1 MKNWQSFFM
10 VFVYPRGLVTIA
22 VERKH
27 MSRAAVASLVLF
39 VVYAG
44 SEIGPLAAAQ
54 ATIEPPGTRKPVV
67 RTTPRVQPLAEA
79 QWTDTQR
86 QLVEKYARYGKPD
99 NAFKTFLNVPE
110 MTDGVM
116 PYTIYLS
123 MDTSLMPRHREIL
136 ILRAAWVCGNDAL
149 WAQHAAR
156 AREAGM
162 NNTEIHRIAEGASAA
177 GWDPFEATLLRM
189 ADELYRNSSVT
200 DATWKTLTATY
211 DMQHTMEAVE
221 TFNHFTVLSMLY
233 NSFGVQPEN
242 GLPDRLP
249 PGVTYRVTVPKREP
263 PLAKARFEPPAG
275 RGIAVGRTFAMHPT
289 LSRAWSPRQSFI
301 NQHSPL
307 MPRHREM
314 LILRMGWNCRSEYE
328 WAQHVGRVGRARE
341 HGLDPLKIAEGP
353 KAQGW
358 EPIERTILT
367 AADELFHDTTVSDA
381 TWNALVSAF
390 DTKWAMSALFTSSG
404 YRAISMS
411 LNTYGVQHDE
421 GDERFP
427 VISGR

>member
-1 MKNWQSFFM
+1 MLKKAFGC
-10 VFVYPRGLVTIA
+10 VVLLGIVAARGLT
-22 VERKH
+22 
-27 MSRAAVASLVLF
+27 
-39 VVYAG
+39 
-44 SEIGPLAAAQ
+44 PTAAAQ
-54 ATIEPPGTRKPVV
+54 STIEPPGAKKPVV
-67 RTTPRVQPLAEA
+67 RTTPRVEPLPEA
-79 QWTDTQR
+79 QWTDVHR
-86 QLVEKYARYGKPD
+86 QLVEKFARYGPPD

-110 MTDGVM
+110 MADGVM
-116 PYTIYLS
+116 PYTIYLES
-123 MDTSLMPRHREIL
+123 DTSLTPRQREIL
-136 ILRAAWVCGNDAL
+136 ILRAAWLCGTEAI
-149 WAQHAAR
+149 WARHAAR

-162 NNTEIHRIAEGASAA
+162 NNAEMRRIAEGPSAA
-177 GWDPFEATLLRM
+177 GWDPFEAALLHM

-200 DATWKTLTATY
+200 DATFKTVSATY
-211 DMQHTMEAVE
+211 DMQHMMEAVE
-221 TFNHFTVLSMLY
+221 TFNHFTTLSMLY
-233 NSFGVQPEN
+233 NSFGVQPEKN
-242 GLPDRLP
+242 QPDRLP
-249 PGVTYRVTVPKREP
+249 SGVAYRVMVPKREP
-263 PLAKARFEPPAG
+263 PLTKARYEPPAG
-275 RGIAVGRTFAMHPT
+275 RGIAVGRTFGMHPT

-411 LNTYGVQHDE
+411 LNTYGVQLE
-421 GDERFP
+421 QGDERFP
-427 VISGR
+427 TVASR

>member
-1 MKNWQSFFM
+1 MFRTPFRS
-10 VFVYPRGLVTIA
+10 IA
-22 VERKH
+22 FA
-27 MSRAAVASLVLF
+27 AAVA
-39 VVYAG
+39 A
-44 SEIGPLAAAQ
+44 LAVEASIAAQ
-54 ATIEPPGTRKPVV
+54 STIAPPGDKKPVV
-67 RTTPRVQPLAEA
+67 RSTPRVQPLPEA
-79 QWTDTQR
+79 QWTDAHR

-123 MDTSLMPRHREIL
+123 MDTSLTPRQREIL
-136 ILRAAWVCGNDAL
+136 ILRAAWLCGNEAV

-156 AREAGM
+156 ARDAGM
-162 NNTEIHRIAEGASAA
+162 NNPEIHRIGEGASAA
-177 GWDPFEATLLRM
+177 GWDAFEATLLRM

-200 DATWKTLTATY
+200 DATWKALTATY
-211 DMQHTMEAVE
+211 DMQHMMEAVE

-249 PGVTYRVTVPKREP
+249 TGVPYRVNVPKREP
-263 PLAKARFEPPAG
+263 PLAKARYEPPAG

-314 LILRMGWNCRSEYE
+314 LILRMGWDCRSEYE

>member
-1 MKNWQSFFM
+1 MKAD
-10 VFVYPRGLVTIA
+10 R
-22 VERKH
+22 ERKR
-27 MSRAAVASLVLF
+27 MFRTAVGVIVLCAGVGALGSRPF
-39 VVYAG
+39 Y
-44 SEIGPLAAAQ
+44 AAQ
-54 ATIEPPGTRKPVV
+54 SSIEPPGAKKPVV
-67 RTTPRVQPLAEA
+67 RTTPRVEPLAEA
-79 QWTDTQR
+79 QWTDAHR
-86 QLVEKYARYGKPD
+86 QLIEKYARYGQPD

-110 MTDGVM
+110 MVDGVM
-116 PYTIYLS
+116 PYTIYLES
-123 MDTSLMPRHREIL
+123 DTSLTPRQREIL
-136 ILRAAWVCGNDAL
+136 ILRAAWLCSNEAI
-149 WAQHAAR
+149 WARHAAR
-156 AREAGM
+156 ARDAGM
-162 NNTEIHRIAEGASAA
+162 NNAEIHRIAEGPSAA

-200 DATWKTLTATY
+200 DATFKAVSATY
-211 DMQHTMEAVE
+211 DMQRMMEAVE
-221 TFNHFTVLSMLY
+221 TFNHFTTLSMLY
-233 NSFGVQPEN
+233 NSFGVQPEKN
-242 GLPDRLP
+242 LPDRLP
-249 PGVTYRVTVPKREP
+249 SGVAYRVTVPKREP
-263 PLAKARFEPPAG
+263 PLAKARYEPPAG

-314 LILRMGWNCRSEYE
+314 LILRMGWNCQSEYE

-341 HGLDPLKIAEGP
+341 HGLEPRKIAEGP
-353 KAQGW
+353 KAEGW
-358 EPIERTILT
+358 EPIERTILA

-381 TWNALVSAF
+381 TWKTLTSAF

-427 VISGR
+427 VVK

>member
-1 MKNWQSFFM
+1 MLKKAFGC
-10 VFVYPRGLVTIA
+10 VVLLGIVA
-22 VERKH
+22 A
-27 MSRAAVASLVLF
+27 RAATPTS
-39 VVYAG
+39 
-44 SEIGPLAAAQ
+44 AAQ
-54 ATIEPPGTRKPVV
+54 WIVEPPGAKKPVV
-67 RTTPRVQPLAEA
+67 RSTPRVEPLPEA
-79 QWTDTQR
+79 QWTDVHR
-86 QLVEKYARYGKPD
+86 QLIEKYARYGQPD
-99 NAFKTFLNVPE
+99 NAFKTFLHVPE
-110 MTDGVM
+110 MVDGVM
-116 PYTIYLS
+116 PYTIYLES
-123 MDTSLMPRHREIL
+123 DTSLAPRQREIL
-136 ILRAAWVCGNDAL
+136 ILRAAWLCGNDTV
-149 WAQHAAR
+149 WARHAAR

-162 NNTEIHRIAEGASAA
+162 NNLEIHRIAEGPSAA

-189 ADELYRNSSVT
+189 ADELFRNSSVT
-200 DATWKTLTATY
+200 DATFKAVSASY
-211 DMQHTMEAVE
+211 DMQHAMEAVE

-233 NSFGVQPEN
+233 NSYGVQPEKN
-242 GLPDRLP
+242 LPDRLP
-249 PGVTYRVTVPKREP
+249 AGVTYRVNVPRREP
-263 PLAKARFEPPAG
+263 PLAKARYEPPAG

-341 HGLDPLKIAEGP
+341 RGLDPRKIAEGP
-353 KAQGW
+353 KAEGW

-390 DTKWAMSALFTSSG
+390 DTKWAMSAVFTSSG

-427 VISGR
+427 VVK